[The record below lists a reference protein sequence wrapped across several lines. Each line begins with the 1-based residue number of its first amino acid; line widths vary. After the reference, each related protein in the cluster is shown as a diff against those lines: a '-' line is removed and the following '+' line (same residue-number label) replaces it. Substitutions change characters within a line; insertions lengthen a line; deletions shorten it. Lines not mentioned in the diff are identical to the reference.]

1 MAKENPKLRKNG
13 GDGTAVGNFLRSI
26 DFKDVAKVV
35 GNVATGNIAE
45 AVSILATSGDLNEQ
59 ELQLALK
66 ELEQD
71 IVEQQE
77 TTKRWVSDN
86 ATNSW
91 MTRNIRP
98 YTLAFLTAS
107 LFIYIILDSSLDG
120 FKISSEWI
128 SLLKGLMMLAYGGYF
143 GVRSAEKIFK
153 KDKDA

>member
-13 GDGTAVGNFLRSI
+13 GSGTAVGNFLRSI

-45 AVSILATSGDLNEQ
+45 AVNILATSGDLNEQ
-59 ELQLALK
+59 EFQLALK

-86 ATNSW
+86 ATDSW

-107 LFIYIILDSSLDG
+107 LFIYIILDSSLEG

>member
-1 MAKENPKLRKNG
+1 MADKSKLRKNG
-13 GDGTAVGNFLRSI
+13 GEGTKVGNFLRSI
-26 DFKDVAKVV
+26 DFTDVAKVV
-35 GNVATGNIAE
+35 GNVASGNIAK
-45 AVSILATSGDLNEQ
+45 AVSVLANSGELNEQ
-59 ELQLALK
+59 EFELALK

-86 ATNSW
+86 ATDSW

-107 LFIYIILDSSLDG
+107 LFIYIILDSSLKG
-120 FKISSEWI
+120 FTIGSEWI